1 MSHCKFEH
9 PRHGSLGFLPRKR
22 TKHHRGRLRAFPKD
36 DRSKAPHLTAFMGYK
51 AGMTHV
57 LRDVDRPGS
66 KIHKKEAVE
75 AVTIIECPP
84 VTVVGV
90 VGYEQTI
97 TGLRTTKTVFAAHL
111 SDQFKRRL
119 YKNWYK
125 TQHKAFS
132 QYHKAFEGKGSSKA
146 FEDGLE
152 EIAKK
157 CQVRFAAGGAGAR
170 GARTRRARRMRAQ
183 ACSHA
188 RRARRASAWRAR
200 SLRKRRSCRVGIG
213 LCRSDLPAHPLP
225 APRSPALSPRRR
237 SCASSCT
244 RT

>member
-1 MSHCKFEH
+1 MSHRKYEC
-9 PRHGSLGFLPRKR
+9 PRHGSLAFLPRKR
-22 TKHHRGRLRAFPKD
+22 TRKHRGHLRAFQQD
-36 DRSKAPHLTAFMGYK
+36 DPASEVHLTAFIGFK

-90 VGYEQTI
+90 VGYQQTI
-97 TGLRTTKTVFAAHL
+97 TGLHARKTVFAAHL

-125 TQHKAFS
+125 SQHKAFS
-132 QYHKAFEGKGSSKA
+132 QYHKAFEGKGASKA

-152 EIAKK
+152 DIAKN
-157 CQVRFAAGGAGAR
+157 CQVSGTR
-170 GARTRRARRMRAQ
+170 GQLHSTRRSPSLSLSARARRP
-183 ACSHA
+183 C
-188 RRARRASAWRAR
+188 RASPASASYRVKKLDAACPLTPARLFDRSRA
-200 SLRKRRSCRVGIG
+200 L
-213 LCRSDLPAHPLP
+213 
-225 APRSPALSPRRR
+225 ALSPLPPLACR

>member
-1 MSHCKFEH
+1 MSHRKYEC
-9 PRHGSLGFLPRKR
+9 PRHGSLAFLPRKR
-22 TKHHRGRLRAFPKD
+22 TRKHRGHLRAFQQD
-36 DRSKAPHLTAFMGYK
+36 DPAAEVHLTAFIGFK

-157 CQVRFAAGGAGAR
+157 CQVRFAAGGR
-170 GARTRRARRMRAQ
+170 GGTRRAHAARAQ
-183 ACSHA
+183 D
-188 RRARRASAWRAR
+188 AR
-200 SLRKRRSCRVGIG
+200 SSLLAREAREARSRVARTLIAETALVPSG
-213 LCRSDLPAHPLP
+213 
-225 APRSPALSPRRR
+225 ALSV
-237 SCASSCT
+237 
-244 RT
+244 

>member
-1 MSHCKFEH
+1 MSHRKYEC
-9 PRHGSLGFLPRKR
+9 PRHGSLAFLPRKR
-22 TKHHRGRLRAFPKD
+22 TRKHRGHLRAFQQD
-36 DRSKAPHLTAFMGYK
+36 DPTAEVHLTAFIGFK

-157 CQVRFAAGGAGAR
+157 CQVRRAAEEGGVQETHALVRARSCARARGRALANAR
-170 GARTRRARRMRAQ
+170 GAAL
-183 ACSHA
+183 
-188 RRARRASAWRAR
+188 AWPRHG
-200 SLRKRRSCRVGIG
+200 KNGG
-213 LCRSDLPAHPLP
+213 LV
-225 APRSPALSPRRR
+225 
-237 SCASSCT
+237 
-244 RT
+244 

>member
-1 MSHCKFEH
+1 MSHRKYEC
-9 PRHGSLGFLPRKR
+9 PRHGSLAFLPRKR
-22 TKHHRGRLRAFPKD
+22 TRKHRGHLRAFQQD
-36 DRSKAPHLTAFMGYK
+36 DPTAEVHLTAFIGFK

-157 CQVRFAAGGAGAR
+157 CQVRRAAEEGREKRQCSYQNRARCDAR
-170 GARTRRARRMRAQ
+170 GRNVALWRRPKKKRKWRGSLWRT
-183 ACSHA
+183 
-188 RRARRASAWRAR
+188 
-200 SLRKRRSCRVGIG
+200 LG
-213 LCRSDLPAHPLP
+213 
-225 APRSPALSPRRR
+225 
-237 SCASSCT
+237 
-244 RT
+244 